1 MSIIAM
7 GRGGVGESPFFQRF
21 TMIDHPYE
29 IVRIRMISKATTEI
43 FRSHFVALRRCF
55 GLRSVNTRRK
65 SLSDGTAP
73 AALPPPLPLRPRPC
87 PRSDPTPL
95 PAAAFVCTLRVGT
108 AECRLCVP
116 DPPLVAGPVALHPA
130 FRVGGGGAVGGGER
144 AQGGRPPVLPL
155 SRGSPLPAN
164 LPCQRGE
171 QRKGH
176 GAPLSAISGRRS
188 CPGPPWGYTHK
199 KQQKEATKAKSVR

>member
-1 MSIIAM
+1 MRAM
-7 GRGGVGESPFFQRF
+7 DSRHDFTLEKYSGVILVHLTKKLTRPYLNFFIQNRVLLSPLWEGKSPFFQRF

-55 GLRSVNTRRK
+55 GLRSANTRRK

-73 AALPPPLPLRPRPC
+73 AAPPHPLPLRPRPC

-108 AECRLCVP
+108 AECRL
-116 DPPLVAGPVALHPA
+116 
-130 FRVGGGGAVGGGER
+130 
-144 AQGGRPPVLPL
+144 
-155 SRGSPLPAN
+155 
-164 LPCQRGE
+164 
-171 QRKGH
+171 
-176 GAPLSAISGRRS
+176 
-188 CPGPPWGYTHK
+188 
-199 KQQKEATKAKSVR
+199 